1 MKSQPVQSSN
11 APAHCVSDYG
21 VELGE
26 AAVPFVIAYDL
37 SASPSEVSSSESLT
51 DEEAAAVGLALLHSL
66 TGNRRRG
73 DFSNGNSL
81 WNSEARAE
89 MTRQRR

>member
-1 MKSQPVQSSN
+1 MKSQPIQSSN

-37 SASPSEVSSSESLT
+37 SASPLEVSSESLT
-51 DEEAAAVGLALLHSL
+51 DEEAAAVGLTLLHSL

>member
-1 MKSQPVQSSN
+1 MKAQPIHTAD
-11 APAHCVSDYG
+11 APASCISDYG

-37 SASPSEVSSSESLT
+37 SDSSQGSSLDSVT
-51 DEEAAAVGLALLHSL
+51 EEEAAAVGLTLLHSL

-73 DFSNGNSL
+73 DFVHGNSL
-81 WNSEARAE
+81 WASEARVE
-89 MTRQRR
+89 MTHQRR